1 MGASII
7 LTEHF
12 NERMQMDARG
22 TSHSASSRSG
32 VFHFERLYTGDP
44 NL

>member
-7 LTEHF
+7 FMENF
-12 NERMQMDARG
+12 NERMQMDATGR
-22 TSHSASSRSG
+22 SPSASSRSG
-32 VFHFERLYTGDP
+32 VFQFERLYAGSP